1 MALLLGQG
9 LSQGFGRGTDLARR
23 RLGRLL
29 DEAGTLCVT
38 FLEGMRRS
46 WDVRTWWGE
55 YVEQCWFIARVTALP
70 VILVAIPLGSTI
82 SLQVGEISRQ
92 LGAQSATGA
101 AVVTALVREVAPLA
115 AALLISGAAGS
126 AMTADMG
133 ARNIR
138 DELSAM
144 EVMGIN
150 PIHRLVTPRLWASST
165 VAVLLC
171 SLIILSGVTGGYYFN
186 VVQQGVSPGAY
197 FDGAT
202 SLLQIWDLG
211 ITLLK
216 AWIFGFIAAAVA
228 CYKGM
233 NCDYGPI
240 GVGRAVNQST
250 VVTSIVLFA
259 VNYVITTLS
268 YVLIPP
274 RF

>member
-1 MALLLGQG
+1 MTPLLGV
-9 LSQGFGRGTDLARR
+9 GTELTRR
-23 RLGRLL
+23 RLGRFL

-46 WDVRTWWGE
+46 WDIRTWWGE

-150 PIHRLVTPRLWASST
+150 PIHRLVTPRLWAAST

-171 SLIILSGVTGGYYFN
+171 SLIILSGVIGGYYFN

-202 SLLQIWDLG
+202 SLLQISDLVV
-211 ITLLK
+211 TLLK

-259 VNYVITTLS
+259 TNYVITSLS
-268 YVLIPP
+268 FVLIPP

>member
-1 MALLLGQG
+1 MALLLDKGAD
-9 LSQGFGRGTDLARR
+9 LTRRRFGRA
-23 RLGRLL
+23 L
-29 DEAGTLCVT
+29 DEAGDLCVT
-38 FLEGMRRS
+38 FLEGMRRT
-46 WDVRTWWGE
+46 WDFRTWWGE
-55 YVEQCWFIARVTALP
+55 FVEQCWFIARVTSLP
-70 VILVAIPLGSTI
+70 VILIAIPLGSTI

-92 LGAQSATGA
+92 IGAQSATGA

-115 AALLISGAAGS
+115 AALLISGAGGS

-138 DELSAM
+138 DELAAM

-150 PIHRLVTPRLWASST
+150 PIHRLVTPRLWAAST

-171 SLIILSGVTGGYYFN
+171 SLIILSGVVGGYYFN
-186 VVQQGVSPGAY
+186 VMEQGVSPGAY

-202 SLLQIWDLG
+202 SLLQIWDLVV
-211 ITLLK
+211 TLFK

-250 VVTSIVLFA
+250 VVTAILLFA
-259 VNYVITTLS
+259 TNYVITTLY
-268 YVLIPP
+268 YVMVPP
-274 RF
+274 KF

>member
-1 MALLLGQG
+1 MVQTLSRTPDLLRQRVL
-9 LSQGFGRGTDLARR
+9 RA
-23 RLGRLL
+23 L
-29 DEAGTLCVT
+29 DEAGILAVT

-55 YVEQCWFIARVTALP
+55 FIEQCWFIARVTALP
-70 VILVAIPLGSTI
+70 VILIALPLGSTI
-82 SLQVGEISRQ
+82 SLQVGDISRQ
-92 LGAQSATGA
+92 IGAQSATGA
-101 AVVTALVREVAPLA
+101 AVITALVRDVAPLA
-115 AALLISGAAGS
+115 AALLIAGAAGS
-126 AMTADMG
+126 AITADMG
-133 ARNIR
+133 ARHIR

-150 PIHRLVTPRLWASST
+150 PVHRLVTPRLWAAST

-171 SLIILSGVTGGYYFN
+171 SLIIMSGVVGGYYFN

-202 SLLQIWDLG
+202 SLLQFSDFAV
-211 ITLLK
+211 TLAK

-233 NCDYGPI
+233 NCALGPI
-240 GVGRAVNQST
+240 GVGRAVNQAT
-250 VVTSIVLFA
+250 VVTSILVFA
-259 VNYVITTLS
+259 ANYVITVLY
-268 YVLIPP
+268 YVLVPP